1 MKLNALIVDVNTE
14 KKLFVNHFV
23 ECIAMPNTEQSKKK
37 VRKEKRIIYIY
48 IYIFHMAMYSQ
59 CNMWQKDILGQLA
72 ISIESLWQ
80 LSCVRVYLKIEML

>member
-1 MKLNALIVDVNTE
+1 MIRMKLNALIVDVNTE

-48 IYIFHMAMYSQ
+48 IYISHGHVFTVQHVAERYSRTT
-59 CNMWQKDILGQLA
+59 C
-72 ISIESLWQ
+72 
-80 LSCVRVYLKIEML
+80 YFY